1 MLLMNIVVRFDARD
15 LLERSRDGRIVFA
28 GDSIGRNQ
36 WESLICIL
44 SRGVPKTSSIYEEN
58 GNPISKH
65 KGYLSMRFEDYN
77 LTVEYYRAP
86 FLARTGKP
94 PLGSPDQVRMALRV
108 DELHLFKKR
117 WVGADVIVFNAGHW
131 WNQDKTLK
139 M

>member
-44 SRGVPKTSSIYEEN
+44 SRGVPNTSSIYEEN

-86 FLARTGKP
+86 FLARTRKP